1 MQQNKSFEEHL
12 SSEGKTEEDLKNG
25 MNSDSERELKL
36 SFALTEIAIKEGLE
50 VEDIEV
56 NQRIAFTAHALRK
69 NVDEILE
76 YVESLGRKVLIRSG
90 NHAREG
96 IGLLGELVSQ
106 GFRRQ

>member
-1 MQQNKSFEEHL
+1 MQDLKHSLAQQNKSFEEHL

-56 NQRIAFTAHALRK
+56 NQELLLRRMHFVK
-69 NVDEILE
+69 M
-76 YVESLGRKVLIRSG
+76 
-90 NHAREG
+90 
-96 IGLLGELVSQ
+96 
-106 GFRRQ
+106 